1 MPGESAS
8 VYTDKFELI
17 NFLLYNNS
25 RYEKPGRYDFLFPV
39 KLKLK
44 KVYNNAAPEDKELR
58 MDEARAL
65 LNQVYKFSRMYWK
78 SVKQQ
83 NLPITIKYPEMVAE
97 IVPHFRKEEL
107 PAFGKTNLW
116 FL

>member
-1 MPGESAS
+1 MSDANI
-8 VYTDKFELI
+8 L
-17 NFLLYNNS
+17 
-25 RYEKPGRYDFLFPV
+25 DFLDSEEATVGLIGRGRRAAADAAPP
-39 KLKLK
+39 
-44 KVYNNAAPEDKELR
+44 AAPEDKELR

-97 IVPHFRKEEL
+97 LVPHFRKEEL

>member
-1 MPGESAS
+1 LWRAAPSS
-8 VYTDKFELI
+8 VSPTT
-17 NFLLYNNS
+17 FLLYNNS

-39 KLKLK
+39 K
-44 KVYNNAAPEDKELR
+44 
-58 MDEARAL
+58 
-65 LNQVYKFSRMYWK
+65 
-78 SVKQQ
+78 QQ
-83 NLPITIKYPEMVAE
+83 NLLITIKYPEMVAE

>member
-1 MPGESAS
+1 
-8 VYTDKFELI
+8 
-17 NFLLYNNS
+17 
-25 RYEKPGRYDFLFPV
+25 
-39 KLKLK
+39 
-44 KVYNNAAPEDKELR
+44 

-65 LNQVYKFSRMYWK
+65 QNQVYKFSRMYWK

-107 PAFGKTNLW
+107 PAFSKTNLW